1 MTTVLRWLAIPP
13 AIFAAWSLA
22 ILLGFGLRD
31 VAIRFCPAED
41 MVSGMCMASWYR
53 FVEGGVIVGCAG
65 IAAALI
71 LAVSVLL
78 APSHRVTVASVVL
91 GGGVAVAF
99 YMAYMSGAWG
109 SFGGAVL
116 AGVIA
121 WFAMQRWAKM
131 RVGPPDVL

>member
-1 MTTVLRWLAIPP
+1 MLRWLAIPP
-13 AIFAAWSLA
+13 AIVAAWALA
-22 ILLGFGLRD
+22 ILLGFGLRE
-31 VAIRFCPAED
+31 VAIHFCPAKN

-53 FVEGGVIVGCAG
+53 YVEGGIIVGCAG

-91 GGGVAVAF
+91 GGGVAIAF
-99 YMAYMSGAWG
+99 CIAYASGAWD
-109 SFGGAVL
+109 SFGGAVI
-116 AGVIA
+116 AGGIA

-131 RVGPPDVL
+131 QAMGPDAL

>member
-1 MTTVLRWLAIPP
+1 MTTTLRWLAIPP
-13 AIFAAWSLA
+13 AIVAAWALA
-22 ILLGFGLRD
+22 VLLGFGLRD
-31 VAIRFCPAED
+31 VAMSFCPAED

-53 FVEGGVIVGCAG
+53 YVEGGIIIGCAA
-65 IAAALI
+65 IAAALV

-78 APSHRVTVASVVL
+78 APSHRVAVATVVL

-99 YMAYMSGAWG
+99 YMAYMSGAWD

-121 WFAMQRWAKM
+121 WFAMQRWPKM
-131 RVGPPDVL
+131 RAKGPDVL